1 MKAIRPSLIIVILCS
16 LFTAIP
22 ALASE
27 TLEQQLKALEE
38 KNQSL
43 RSEHDRNSAILSE
56 LTSQKQSQLTNR
68 DQFLNELNQEFLEIY
83 KLSRTLPV
91 TAITP
96 GRIQQFQAMSQQQ
109 ELPSPEE
116 LKNAI
121 ISLQS
126 LVGDTG
132 LTGAANVSVVQ
143 PDGSEV
149 MQSVTFAG
157 PFAVNNHG
165 NFLIYQPDRD
175 RLLTAP
181 RQPNLWTRIYAAGFR
196 GSRGDAMA
204 IDPEHGQ
211 ILQRMAT
218 VPTLFEQIN
227 SGGFIAWLIL
237 ALAGGGL
244 LFVGKRLVFLNG
256 ESQRIQQQKSSLDTP
271 LDSNALGR
279 LLQVWD
285 LSKSK
290 SKNAHKLRLEEA
302 IMAERIRVNR
312 GHSSVRTLVIVMPML
327 GLLGTI
333 VSLIASFQAMDF
345 NTAQEQLMV
354 SCIAEALITTAA
366 GLLAAIVL
374 FTGYGFLTARSKRII
389 ITLEKQ
395 AAGILADYREEHH
408 AQTIALTHSANN
420 LEAAT

>member
-27 TLEQQLKALEE
+27 ALEQQLKALEE
-38 KNQSL
+38 QNQSL
-43 RSEHDRNSAILSE
+43 RSEHNRNSAILGE
-56 LTSQKQSQLTNR
+56 LSSQKQSQLANR
-68 DQFLNELNQEFLEIY
+68 DQFLNELNQEFREIY
-83 KLSRTLPV
+83 KLARTLPV

-96 GRIQQFQAMSQQQ
+96 GRLQQFQAMSQQQ

-116 LKNAI
+116 LQNTI
-121 ISLQS
+121 IALQS
-126 LVGDTG
+126 LVKDTG
-132 LTGAANVSVVQ
+132 LTGPAEVSVVQ
-143 PDGSEV
+143 PNGSELI
-149 MQSVTFAG
+149 QSVTFAG
-157 PFAVNNHG
+157 PFAVNNNG

-196 GSRGDAMA
+196 GSRGDAIA

-227 SGGFIAWLIL
+227 NGGFIAWLIL
-237 ALAGGGL
+237 SLAGGGL
-244 LFVGKRLVFLNG
+244 LFAGKRLVLLNG

-302 IMAERIRVNR
+302 IMAERTRMSR
-312 GHSSVRTLVIVMPML
+312 GHSSIRTLAIVMPML
-327 GLLGTI
+327 GILGTVI
-333 VSLIASFQAMDF
+333 SLIASFQAINFDSG
-345 NTAQEQLMV
+345 QEQLMA
-354 SCIAEALITTAA
+354 SCIAHALVTTAA
-366 GLLAAIVL
+366 GLLAAIAL
-374 FTGYGFLTARSKRII
+374 FTGYGLLTARSKRII
-389 ITLEKQ
+389 ATLEKQ

-408 AQTIALTHSANN
+408 AKASALSNPELA
-420 LEAAT
+420 AAT